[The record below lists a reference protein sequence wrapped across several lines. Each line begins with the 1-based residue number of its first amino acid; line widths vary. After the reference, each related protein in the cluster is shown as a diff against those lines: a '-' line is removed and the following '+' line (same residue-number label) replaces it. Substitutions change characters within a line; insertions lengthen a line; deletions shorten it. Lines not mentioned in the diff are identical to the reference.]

1 MGAGCVEELIEV
13 KILPDTG
20 RHFQIGANMGGEDKV
35 EMLLLL
41 IQNVDVFAWSPYE
54 VLGVDPEFIVHR
66 LNVDLSFPPKKQKPR
81 RSASEHIEA
90 VRSEVQKLNE
100 AFPMVGE
107 YRSGEEEEWQ
117 IEGMCRFHGFKPS
130 MSKRPIPYAED

>member
-41 IQNVDVFAWSPYE
+41 I
-54 VLGVDPEFIVHR
+54 
-66 LNVDLSFPPKKQKPR
+66 
-81 RSASEHIEA
+81 
-90 VRSEVQKLNE
+90 
-100 AFPMVGE
+100 
-107 YRSGEEEEWQ
+107 
-117 IEGMCRFHGFKPS
+117 
-130 MSKRPIPYAED
+130 